1 MDTFD
6 LSRRLAAEAL
16 GTGILVATV
25 VGSGIMAETLT
36 KDVALALLC
45 NTLPTGAILVVLI
58 TVLGPISGAHFNPAV
73 TLVFTGKRELPPQE
87 AVLYVV
93 AQIAGGIAG
102 TMAAHLMFA
111 LPVVDFSMKT
121 RTGGAQWFAEFVAAF
136 GLVATILAGI
146 RFQRTAVPWL
156 VGLYITAAY
165 WFTASTSFANPAV
178 AIARS
183 LTNTFAGIRPV
194 DLPGFIRGRALRRL
208 RRHAVDELAA
218 RKTRSK
224 GPGQNRGDIS
234 ISVTIYHNPD
244 CGISRNTLAMIRQS
258 GVEPTVIEYL
268 KTPPSRER
276 LKELISA
283 MGISVR
289 ALIRE
294 KGTPYKELGLDDPRW
309 TDEQLIEQM
318 LAHPILI
325 NRPIVVTPKGVKL
338 CRPSEAVLDLL
349 PNPHIGRFVKEDGEV
364 IDAV

>member
-6 LSRRLAAEAL
+6 LSRRLVAEAL

-146 RFQRTAVPWL
+146 RFQRD
-156 VGLYITAAY
+156 G
-165 WFTASTSFANPAV
+165 SAV
-178 AIARS
+178 AGRPLHHGGVLVHRLDLVRES
-183 LTNTFAGIRPV
+183 GGRNRTFADEHV
-194 DLPGFIRGRALRRL
+194 RGNPSQGPARLHRRRTLRRL

-218 RKTRSK
+218 RKTRS
-224 GPGQNRGDIS
+224 
-234 ISVTIYHNPD
+234 
-244 CGISRNTLAMIRQS
+244 
-258 GVEPTVIEYL
+258 
-268 KTPPSRER
+268 
-276 LKELISA
+276 
-283 MGISVR
+283 
-289 ALIRE
+289 
-294 KGTPYKELGLDDPRW
+294 
-309 TDEQLIEQM
+309 
-318 LAHPILI
+318 
-325 NRPIVVTPKGVKL
+325 
-338 CRPSEAVLDLL
+338 
-349 PNPHIGRFVKEDGEV
+349 
-364 IDAV
+364 